1 MKMNDLRRHLALD
14 DSVNV
19 ESVVSLMRRQVD
31 CRSHLDVIRCGR
43 WLRKQSVASAQTLQ
57 WELISLLELGRERK
71 AATIYRRWADRLSL
85 APAFRS
91 LFERFLAREDWVESV
106 ESTLIMSR
114 QILGADLEKRRP
126 ESDYLDELSGF
137 TNVVLISNSS
147 TLRFS
152 EHDKDVMCAMEKPLF
167 VYFNIGNP
175 LLLAERESF
184 YGSEAAELLI
194 GGHHHVV
201 DADSRLLFSPSEKHR
216 FVGCLVRVMLV
227 LWGFGWTAPFSCA

>member
-1 MKMNDLRRHLALD
+1 
-14 DSVNV
+14 
-19 ESVVSLMRRQVD
+19 
-31 CRSHLDVIRCGR
+31 
-43 WLRKQSVASAQTLQ
+43 
-57 WELISLLELGRERK
+57 
-71 AATIYRRWADRLSL
+71 
-85 APAFRS
+85 
-91 LFERFLAREDWVESV
+91 
-106 ESTLIMSR
+106 MSR